1 MDNPLISVVVPVYNV
16 EEFLD
21 DCIRSIVNQTYTN
34 LEIILVDDGS
44 TDQSPEICD
53 EWMRR
58 DPRIKVIHK
67 SNGGLSSARNIGIEQ
82 ATGEYLGFV
91 DSDDYIYPQMYE
103 YLLMLLAKSTLKIAA
118 CTHKVV
124 LNSDKTELLKD
135 ICIAKE
141 LNLKESLDSVFNGD
155 LNVAVWSKL
164 YAREIFDSIRFPVGE
179 TNEDVCV
186 IIPTLNLSG
195 GVIYTKEK
203 MYCYRDRANSITHSY
218 WKTDANVVY
227 KHLMQMQEQLNSI
240 GFDSLSSFRVYLGKS
255 AYSTALYLDKN
266 YGRITEKAKENQC
279 KYIAIMKKHWW
290 PVVMSKY
297 ISLKDKILYS
307 MVATRTLRPI
317 YKAIGKELH

>member
-44 TDQSPEICD
+44 TDHSPDICD
-53 EWMRR
+53 EWMKR

-67 SNGGLSSARNIGIEQ
+67 RNGGASSARNIGIEQ
-82 ATGEYLGFV
+82 AAGEYLGFV
-91 DSDDYIYPQMYE
+91 DSDDYIHLQMYE
-103 YLLMLLAKSTLKIAA
+103 QLWMALSKSSTKIASCA
-118 CTHKVV
+118 FKKVLGTNEKKFSNKRSV
-124 LNSDKTELLKD
+124 F
-135 ICIAKE
+135 KE
-141 LNLKESLDSVFNGD
+141 LYLEESLNGFLLGNINASVCCKLFLKE
-155 LNVAVWSKL
+155 
-164 YAREIFDSIRFPVGE
+164 IFSTIHFPEGE
-179 TNEDVCV
+179 THEDVYI
-186 IIPTLNLSG
+186 IIPAIALSK
-195 GVIYTKEK
+195 GVVHSNKEL
-203 MYCYRDRANSITHSY
+203 YYYRDSANSVTHSY
-218 WKTDANVVY
+218 WKTDANIVY

-240 GFDSLSSFRVYLGKS
+240 GFGSLSSFCVYLGKS

-266 YGRITEKAKENQC
+266 YTRITEKAKENQR

-290 PVVMSKY
+290 RVLMSKH

>member
-67 SNGGLSSARNIGIEQ
+67 SNGGVSSARNIGIEQ

-103 YLLMLLAKSTLKIAA
+103 YLLTLLAKSTLKIAA

-124 LNSDKTELLKD
+124 LNSDQTELLKD

-155 LNVAVWSKL
+155 LNVAVWAKL
-164 YAREIFDSIRFPVGE
+164 YAREIFDSIRFPVDE

-186 IIPTLNLSG
+186 TIPTLALAG
-195 GVIYTKEK
+195 GIVYTREK
-203 MYCYRDRANSITHSY
+203 LYCYRDRATSITHSY
-218 WKTDANVVY
+218 WKTDANIVY
-227 KHLMQMQEQLNSI
+227 QHLQQMQDQLNSI
-240 GFDSLSSFRVYLGKS
+240 GFGHLSSFNVYLGKS

-266 YGRITEKAKENQC
+266 YGRITEKAKENQR

>member
-1 MDNPLISVVVPVYNV
+1 MDNPLISVIVPVYNV

-44 TDQSPEICD
+44 TDRSSDICD

-67 SNGGLSSARNIGIEQ
+67 RNGGLSSARNIGIEQ
-82 ATGEYLGFV
+82 AIGEYLGFV

-103 YLLMLLAKSTLKIAA
+103 QLLTVLVESPR
-118 CTHKVV
+118 KVASCAYKRV
-124 LNSDKTELLKD
+124 LNSNETEPRKE
-135 ICIAKE
+135 ICITEE
-141 LNLKESLDSVFNGD
+141 LDLKESLDSVFCGD
-155 LNVAVWSKL
+155 LNVSVCCKL
-164 YAREIFDSIRFPVGE
+164 FAREIFDSIRFPVGE

-186 IIPTLNLSG
+186 TIPTLALAG
-195 GVIYTKEK
+195 GIVYTREK
-203 MYCYRDRANSITHSY
+203 LYCYRDRANSITHSY
-218 WKTDANVVY
+218 WKTDANIVY

-240 GFDSLSSFRVYLGKS
+240 GFGSLSSFCVYLGKS

-266 YGRITEKAKENQC
+266 YGRITEKAKENQR

-290 PVVMSKY
+290 RVVMSKY